1 MAYVELYTTP
11 RLGTA
16 LQHIRQLLAPNGLL
30 LLRAL
35 CPETLIT
42 EYLMRVDQNP
52 AMLNEPEVENNL
64 THELSKHLAR
74 HMPRAAEMSEE
85 IQEMSID
92 SLMAVEI

>member
-1 MAYVELYTTP
+1 MAHVDVNLYTTP

-16 LQHIRQLLAPNGLL
+16 LQQL
-30 LLRAL
+30 REL

>member
-1 MAYVELYTTP
+1 M
-11 RLGTA
+11 
-16 LQHIRQLLAPNGLL
+16 QLLRSQLVNATIIDLDLKIDVCSIPFAFPANSSVGA
-30 LLRAL
+30 LREPL
-35 CPETLIT
+35 Q
-42 EYLMRVDQNP
+42 RVDQNP